1 MLIISLRGTEV
12 GSILSVRSSG
22 LGSATRELKRHSRV
36 KVPKVSH
43 TVRKVK
49 RKWGSHKPKEI
60 DLRPKKKVVK
70 PVSKLIKS
78 KPVSKPIKHTKM
90 KVTVS
95 KKIATKQHGYK
106 SDKRG
111 NIYYD

>member
-1 MLIISLRGTEV
+1 V
-12 GSILSVRSSG
+12 GSILDVRSSG
-22 LGSATRELKRHSRV
+22 LGSATREVKRHSRV

-60 DLRPKKKVVK
+60 DLRPKKKVEPKRKVEQK
-70 PVSKLIKS
+70 KVTKQ
-78 KPVSKPIKHTKM
+78 PIKHTNM
-90 KVTVS
+90 KVTVT
-95 KKIATKQHGYK
+95 KKIATKQRGYK
-106 SDKRG
+106 SDKKG

>member
-1 MLIISLRGTEV
+1 M
-12 GSILSVRSSG
+12 GSILSVRSTG
-22 LGSATRELKRHSRV
+22 LGSATRELKRHSKV

-60 DLRPKKKVVK
+60 NLRPKKKVEKK
-70 PVSKLIKS
+70 PVAKKPIKS
-78 KPVSKPIKHTKM
+78 VKHTKM

-95 KKIATKQHGYK
+95 KKIATKQRGYK
-106 SDKRG
+106 SDGRG

>member
-1 MLIISLRGTEV
+1 MRITFSRGTEV

-22 LGSATRELKRHSRV
+22 LGSATRELKRHSKV

-60 DLRPKKKVVK
+60 DLRPKKKVSKIVAK
-70 PVSKLIKS
+70 PVK
-78 KPVSKPIKHTKM
+78 KPITKQPVTKM
-90 KVTVS
+90 KVKVTHKV
-95 KKIATKQHGYK
+95 ATKEHGYK
-106 SDKRG
+106 KDKYG
-111 NIYYD
+111 DIYYD